1 MLLAQPLQDKIRDT
15 LYLLPQIQI
24 GLLVIRF
31 SPVSDNRS
39 LVLHGTIHEI
49 LPSYSNLVHYKF
61 KAAMT

>member
-31 SPVSDNRS
+31 SSVSDNRS
-39 LVLHGTIHEI
+39 RLTWYDFEI